1 METLHSLFEKQKK
14 PMDFNAIKIT
24 IASPERIREWSC
36 GEVKKPETINYRTF
50 KPERDG
56 LFCAKIFGPVKD
68 FECNCG
74 KYKRMKHRG
83 VVCEKCGVEVIQSNV
98 RRERLGHIELA
109 TPVAHIWFLRSL
121 PSRIGA
127 ALDMTLKELER
138 VLYYENHIVLDP
150 KETDLKEG
158 ELLNEDRYQKALE
171 KWGQAGFAVGMGAE
185 AIREIMKRLDLPK
198 LSSSLRAEMKKTASD
213 AKKKRIAKR
222 LKVIDAFYVSGNKPE
237 WMILEVIP
245 VLPPDLRPLVPLDG
259 GRFATSD
266 LNDLYRRVINRN
278 NRLKRLMD
286 LSAPDIIIRNEKRML
301 QEAVDAL
308 FDNGRR
314 GRIITGQ
321 NKRPL
326 KSLSDMIKGK
336 GGRFRQ
342 NLLGKRVDYSGRSVI
357 VIGPDLRL
365 HQCGLPKKMAL
376 ELFKPFI
383 YQRLEE
389 KGYAT
394 TIKSAKKL
402 LEKERPEVWDVLDEV
417 IREHPVLL
425 NRAPTLHRL
434 GIQAFEPILIEGK
447 AIQLHPLV
455 CTAFNAD
462 FDGDQMAVHVPLSIE
477 AQVEA
482 RVLMMSTNNILS
494 PAHGKPIIV
503 PTQDIVLGLYYLT
516 RERGGVKGEGKRFS
530 GHDEVRAAYDS
541 GEVHLQAAVKVKRE
555 GVLVDTTVGRVIMSE
570 YVPPCI
576 RFEEINRVMDKK
588 RLADL
593 IDTCYRRAGSKET
606 VIFADRLK
614 DLGYQYATRAGISI
628 SIDDMKIP
636 GKKAEFL
643 QKSEAEVA
651 EIQKQYNEGLITDGE
666 RYNKVIDIWAQATEE
681 IAEEMLKELASETV
695 ADENGRPK
703 KMPSFNPIFIMA
715 DSGARGSAQQI
726 RQLAGMRGLMA
737 KPSGEIIETPIT
749 ANFREG
755 LTVLQYFIS
764 THGARKGLA
773 DTALKTANSGY
784 LTRRLVDVAQDAI
797 ISEIDCGTLDG
808 IYMTSLVE
816 GGEVIEPIGE
826 RILGRVA
833 LEEVV
838 DPFTKEVLVEAND
851 EIDEA
856 KIDRIEESAV
866 EKVKIRSV
874 LTCRATRGICV
885 KCYGRD
891 LTRGRMVDMGEAV
904 GVIAAQSIGEPG
916 TQLTMRTFHIG
927 GTASR
932 RAEQTA
938 LEARHEGFVTY
949 HNLNVAMNT
958 RGEMIVMNRN
968 GELAIQDDQGRE
980 REKNPLIY
988 GARLRA
994 ANGAKVA
1001 AGAIVAEWDPYTIPI
1016 ITEVTG
1022 VIRFGDIED
1031 GKTMKEQVDEVTGLS
1046 SKVIVSYKEGDLR
1059 PRVSIKDASGR
1070 TLKIPGT
1077 NIEARYLLPVGAILT
1092 VTEGDPVKAGD
1103 VVAKIPRETTKTKDI
1118 TGGLPRVAELFEARK
1133 PKECAVISEID
1144 GGVSFGKDTKGKR
1157 KVVVTPDAG
1166 EPKEYLIPKGKHI
1179 SVREGDHVRA
1189 GEPLMDGS
1197 ANPHDILR
1205 VLGVKEL
1212 AKYLVDEVQEV
1223 YRLQGVKINDKHIE
1237 TIVRQMLRRVKIK
1250 DPGDTNLLIGEQ
1262 VERYIFDDENEKV
1275 ITKGRKPAMAE
1286 PLLQGITKASLS
1298 TESFISA
1305 ASFQETTKVLTGA
1318 AVEGKVDYLRG
1329 LKENV
1334 IMGRLIPAGSGF
1346 KKYST
1351 ILAEVPVHPDTERL
1365 REEAARA
1372 AEAAAAMAE
1381 EAREESA

>member
-1 METLHSLFEKQKK
+1 MALLEKHKK
-14 PMDFNAIKIT
+14 PMDFNAIRIT
-24 IASPERIREWSC
+24 ISSPERIREWSH

-83 VVCEKCGVEVIQSNV
+83 VVCEKCGVEVIPSNV

-127 ALDMTLKELER
+127 MLDMTLKELER
-138 VLYYENHIVLDP
+138 VLYYENYVVIDP
-150 KETDLKEG
+150 KESDLKAG
-158 ELLNEDRYQKALE
+158 ELLNEEKYQKAVE
-171 KWGQAGFAVGMGAE
+171 KWGPDGFVAGMGAD
-185 AIREIMKRLDLPK
+185 AVREMLRKIDLDKVSSNLRL
-198 LSSSLRAEMKKTASD
+198 EMKKTSSD

-222 LKVIDAFYVSGNKPE
+222 LKVVDAFLNSGNRPD

-278 NRLKRLMD
+278 NRLKRLME
-286 LSAPDIIIRNEKRML
+286 LNAPDIIIRNEKRML

-383 YQRLEE
+383 YQKLEE

-394 TIKSAKKL
+394 TIKSAKKM

-462 FDGDQMAVHVPLSIE
+462 FDGDQMAVHVPLSVE

-516 RERGGVKGEGKRFS
+516 RERPGVKGEGKRFS
-530 GHDEVRAAYDS
+530 SFEEVRAAYD
-541 GEVHLQAAVKVKRE
+541 GGAAHLQAGIKVKLDGR
-555 GVLVDTTVGRVIMSE
+555 LIDTTVGRVIMSE
-570 YVPPCI
+570 SVPSVI

-593 IDTCYRRAGSKET
+593 IDICYRRAGNKET
-606 VIFADRLK
+606 VILADKLK
-614 DLGYQYATRAGISI
+614 DLGYQYATKAGISI
-628 SIDDMKIP
+628 CIDDMKIP
-636 GKKAEFL
+636 RKKEKLLDKAYD
-643 QKSEAEVA
+643 EVK

-681 IAEEMLKELASETV
+681 IADAMLRELGTDTV
-695 ADENGRPK
+695 KDESGAEK
-703 KMPSFNPIFIMA
+703 QIPSFNPIFIMA

-797 ISEIDCGTLDG
+797 ISEEDCGTLDG

-833 LEEVV
+833 LEEVA
-838 DPFTKEVLVEAND
+838 DPFTKEVIVEANE
-851 EIDEA
+851 EIDEG
-856 KIDRIEESAV
+856 KIEKIEEV
-866 EKVKIRSV
+866 GVDRVKIRSV
-874 LTCRATRGICV
+874 LTCRSSRGICI

-891 LTRGRMVDMGEAV
+891 LTRGRMAEMGEAV

-932 RAEQTA
+932 RAEQTT
-938 LEARHEGFVTY
+938 LEARHEGIVKF
-949 HNLNVAMNT
+949 HNLNVAVNA
-958 RGEMIVMNRN
+958 RGEAIVMNRN
-968 GELAIQDDQGRE
+968 GDLAIQDEQGRDRE
-980 REKNPLIY
+980 RNPVIY
-988 GARLRA
+988 GARLRVTD
-994 ANGAKVA
+994 GQKVA
-1001 AGAIVAEWDPYTIPI
+1001 AGTVIAEWDPYTIPI
-1016 ITEVTG
+1016 ITEVSG
-1022 VIRFGDIED
+1022 IVRFGDIED
-1031 GKTMKEQVDEVTGLS
+1031 GKTMREQVDEVTGLS
-1046 SKVIVSYKEGDLR
+1046 SKVIVTYKEGDMR
-1059 PRVSIKDASGR
+1059 PRVSIKDETGKTR
-1070 TLKIPGT
+1070 RIEGT
-1077 NIEARYLLPVGAILT
+1077 AIEARYLLPVGAILT
-1092 VTEGDPVKAGD
+1092 INDGDAVKAGD
-1103 VVAKIPRETTKTKDI
+1103 MVAKIPRETTKTKDI

-1144 GGVSFGKDTKGKR
+1144 GAVSFGRDTKGKR
-1157 KVVVTPDAG
+1157 KVVITPETG

-1179 SVREGDHVRA
+1179 SVREGDRVRA

-1237 TIVRQMLRRVKIK
+1237 VIVRQMLRRVKIK
-1250 DPGDTNLLIGEQ
+1250 DAGDTNLLIGEQ
-1262 VERYIFDDENEKV
+1262 VERYIFEDENDK
-1275 ITKGRKPAMAE
+1275 IIAKGKKPAIAE

-1334 IMGRLIPAGSGF
+1334 IMGRLIPAGTGF
-1346 KKYST
+1346 RKYT
-1351 ILAEVPVHPDTERL
+1351 KIGAAVPEV
-1365 REEAARA
+1365 EEAP
-1372 AEAAAAMAE
+1372 AETAQETA
-1381 EAREESA
+1381 